1 MKHAKRRE
9 RSSPRGKRSRSGWL
23 KAALAAA
30 SGLLVVGS
38 AGLAFD
44 LAGAAGSSQTGAA
57 LAHDP
62 PPAPLPPLRV
72 LSTTPV
78 PGASSV
84 PPDTSLTISL
94 SATLSPASPMPV
106 LSPPM
111 LGTWTAPPGQL
122 TFVPAGSFIPS
133 TTETL
138 TIPGGPSGLVSTRGQ
153 HLEGS
158 ETVSFGI
165 AAGSVLRL
173 QQLLAQLGYL
183 PVSFVPAA
191 GPPVPPV
198 DEALPQPGSFAW
210 RWAGMPASLV
220 SLWSPGQMN
229 VITTGAVMA
238 FEDQQ
243 GIATDGIAGPS
254 VWFHLLQAASSGH
267 ADSAPYDYVLVSKV
281 LPEHLSVWSN
291 GAPVFSTLVNTGVAA
306 APTPDG
312 TWPVYLRYRVTTMSG
327 TNPNGTHYSDP
338 GIPWVSYFNGGDALH
353 GFIRASY
360 GFPQSVGCV
369 EMPFASASRVWPLT
383 PIGTLVTVQ

>member
-1 MKHAKRRE
+1 M
-9 RSSPRGKRSRSGWL
+9 
-23 KAALAAA
+23 
-30 SGLLVVGS
+30 
-38 AGLAFD
+38 
-44 LAGAAGSSQTGAA
+44 
-57 LAHDP
+57 
-62 PPAPLPPLRV
+62 
-72 LSTTPV
+72 
-78 PGASSV
+78 
-84 PPDTSLTISL
+84 
-94 SATLSPASPMPV
+94 
-106 LSPPM
+106 
-111 LGTWTAPPGQL
+111 
-122 TFVPAGSFIPS
+122 
-133 TTETL
+133 
-138 TIPGGPSGLVSTRGQ
+138 STRGQ

-254 VWFHLLQAASSGH
+254 VWFHLLQAASSGQ